1 VSRTARIRGR
11 LISGRKVLNNLAPLP
26 QAEGAYLFCDGWL
39 DSYTK
44 FNSGHPDPLGVCT
57 FLPFAAG
64 VDRETARRT
73 VEKIDKEWKWAD
85 MWGWDYPWSAMAA
98 ARAGHPEMA
107 VEMLLKETKQNSY
120 TLNGINAG
128 WYFPGNGGL
137 LYAVAMMAA
146 GWDGA
151 PDRNAPGFPDD
162 GRWVVKWEGLKRAL

>member
-1 VSRTARIRGR
+1 
-11 LISGRKVLNNLAPLP
+11 
-26 QAEGAYLFCDGWL
+26 
-39 DSYTK
+39 
-44 FNSGHPDPLGVCT
+44 
-57 FLPFAAG
+57 

-128 WYFPGNGGL
+128 WYSPGNGGL

-162 GRWVVKWEGLKRAL
+162 GRWVVKWEGLRRAL